1 MSTTAISSVTGAG
14 NAADYANNTQ
24 NRLPTKA
31 LGQQDFL
38 KLLVTQLSSQD
49 PLNPQKD
56 TEFIAQM
63 AQFSSL
69 EQTKGIQASLSAMR
83 SQQDFTSASALIG
96 REVTLQIDRETVVRG
111 VVSGVALEA
120 GVPKLIVNNQPF
132 DMSSVLAV
140 SGTQPQSALNS
151 QKSHI

>member
-1 MSTTAISSVTGAG
+1 MSTTAINSVTGPG
-14 NAADYANNTQ
+14 SAADYANNTQ
-24 NRLPTKA
+24 NRMPTKA

-96 REVTLQIDRETVVRG
+96 KEVTLQVDRATVVRG

>member
-1 MSTTAISSVTGAG
+1 MSTIAINSVTGAG
-14 NAADYANNTQ
+14 ATADYANNTQ
-24 NRLPTKA
+24 NRLPTKT

-83 SQQDFTSASALIG
+83 SQQDFTSASAMIG

-111 VVSGVALEA
+111 VVSGVAMEA
-120 GVPKLIVNNQPF
+120 GVPKIIVNNQPF

-151 QKSHI
+151 KKSHI